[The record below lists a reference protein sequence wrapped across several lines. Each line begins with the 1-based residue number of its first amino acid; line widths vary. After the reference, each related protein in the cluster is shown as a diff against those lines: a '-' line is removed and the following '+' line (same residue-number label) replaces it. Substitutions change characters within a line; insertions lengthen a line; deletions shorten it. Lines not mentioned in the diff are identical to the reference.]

1 MTKNESIAVKMQIG
15 RLESVIKQNVEDNVN
30 ILSTLRK
37 DNDNDY
43 LNALKGYVTENNLK
57 GKRTSKSAKKENASV
72 KVVNIETNE
81 DKIKKIIASGAT
93 DTDMINQIREIYS
106 NEEKRKEIESK
117 IQNLKV
123 KLTKIEEEISKLTA
137 ELKEL

>member
-106 NEEKRKEIESK
+106 DEEKRKEIESK